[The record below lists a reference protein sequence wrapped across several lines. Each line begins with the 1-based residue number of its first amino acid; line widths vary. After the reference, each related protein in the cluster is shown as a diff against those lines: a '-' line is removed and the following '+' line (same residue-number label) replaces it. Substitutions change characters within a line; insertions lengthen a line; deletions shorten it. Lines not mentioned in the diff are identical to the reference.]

1 MRSNTRSFSAV
12 AGKRGWDPQTAQ
24 VAHWSASKRP
34 TTPSYRM
41 ARGGGPNMGTAAG
54 AATGGAAGGASALHG
69 TAVAGA
75 GTAHHNG
82 YTNYTSAGGTSGQ
95 HPHHDHVHG
104 TASSGGNVKPVS
116 AAHEQHQQHHNITA
130 GHRVLHLLAKR
141 PHSAFNTNRKR
152 VRPVMDGGPDRKLR
166 ERPKSGDHR
175 HHLHMN
181 MTHHPNLQL
190 TFNATADSA
199 DQHQQTFH
207 GATSAGGAAAHA
219 LHTGGAPG
227 SSSGAGGGPGAT
239 HHPGIATA
247 MDYRRY
253 MDRRAQAEKA
263 RHRRPTSSGAGGG
276 YAQWNQTTPAGYEHM
291 GGGGMDHVGATTR
304 RPSTSG
310 AGGAGTRTSS
320 SAVGGNIHH
329 HSDGLH
335 HTTATSSSAGKA
347 QSSVAS
353 KLAAARGAAANV
365 AAAAAAAGGQHAAAA
380 AHRAGRNNASSSA
393 TEQEEDGVSTRSGT
407 AVLNAKTASTSLASL
422 VRDQIS
428 HSNATNGLS
437 GTTNTLS
444 GSLKNK
450 DAASAGAGVVVA
462 GGASATTLGG
472 GDHNSA
478 ASTTIAGNGHVL
490 GQTALPFSAALQN
503 AASNNGSS
511 AGDLLGGNKAAPSS
525 SLGTMK
531 TITNSPALG
540 AAPAAS
546 SSSTHNANAGGAAGA
561 SSGAADGGSSSSA
574 NAGSSAGGAA
584 SASGQQAQRQY
595 GEPITL
601 RPTGAIP
608 HQSSGNNQ
616 HDAARPTTAPGGASK
631 PGHANQNTASGN
643 LNQREHDSWHQD
655 DGAGDTY
662 GGALANINTSTTI
675 HDYIIGKQI
684 GQGAYATVRLAVHK
698 PSGKKVAIKIYE
710 KSRLLD
716 PQRRKSVRREIRVM
730 DRLSHPNIVKFYE
743 VADTSRQVFL
753 VLEYV
758 NGGSLHYL
766 LKKRANRRLSEIDA
780 RMIFSQV
787 CAGIRYCHERLV
799 VHRDIKLENVL
810 VQYPDKAVA
819 HNQNLALTSSGHLD
833 PRQLV
838 VKLIDFGF
846 ASLVVPGKK
855 LRVFCGTPS
864 YMAPEIIQRKEY
876 GGYCVDIWA
885 LGILLYAML
894 FGQFPFRGQSDKELY
909 KKILKGAFTFPEGIE
924 AEVSKN
930 ARALL
935 VKTFVQMDVRPTIQ
949 NVVADP
955 FLADSKGAFSYA
967 RPTSSQGSGHAS
979 SSGSG
984 TGYVSGHQQ
993 HAGSSGGH
1001 GHLPGATHSR
1011 PSSSHGLNGMGGGGQ
1026 TGIPLREEAIAK
1038 LEKLGY
1044 AREDILRQMKD
1055 ENSHLSKLYTRFVK
1069 ALNAWGK

>member
-1 MRSNTRSFSAV
+1 
-12 AGKRGWDPQTAQ
+12 
-24 VAHWSASKRP
+24 
-34 TTPSYRM
+34 M

-335 HTTATSSSAGKA
+335 HTTAT
-347 QSSVAS
+347 
-353 KLAAARGAAANV
+353 
-365 AAAAAAAGGQHAAAA
+365 
-380 AHRAGRNNASSSA
+380 
-393 TEQEEDGVSTRSGT
+393 
-407 AVLNAKTASTSLASL
+407 
-422 VRDQIS
+422 
-428 HSNATNGLS
+428 
-437 GTTNTLS
+437 
-444 GSLKNK
+444 
-450 DAASAGAGVVVA
+450 
-462 GGASATTLGG
+462 
-472 GDHNSA
+472 
-478 ASTTIAGNGHVL
+478 
-490 GQTALPFSAALQN
+490 
-503 AASNNGSS
+503 
-511 AGDLLGGNKAAPSS
+511 
-525 SLGTMK
+525 
-531 TITNSPALG
+531 
-540 AAPAAS
+540 
-546 SSSTHNANAGGAAGA
+546 
-561 SSGAADGGSSSSA
+561 
-574 NAGSSAGGAA
+574 SSAGGAA